1 MKKYYV
7 LYALSILCTLSL
19 VTGVQVYGMGMG
31 SGTGTGSGM
40 GIGSTTAAMG
50 STDNYGMMNGL
61 SGSPVVGGDG
71 TAYLITYQTSSTSGT
86 GGSVFKSTLSAVTL
100 SGQKTSIT
108 LTGIVSRPV
117 LSSDSSLLFATT
129 SMPDTGQYSM
139 MGNFSTSGTSLST
152 LYVVQLPLTQNSKLI
167 AVSLAGSY
175 ASAPVIANNKIYV
188 STTDFGGS
196 MMGSGV
202 VANPQQ
208 GSSYLYIINFDGT
221 IASKTQ
227 I

>member
-7 LYALSILCTLSL
+7 LCALSILCTLSL

-31 SGTGTGSGM
+31 SGMGTGSGM
-40 GIGSTTAAMG
+40 GIGSTTAMMG
-50 STDNYGMMNGL
+50 STDNYGMMNGM
-61 SGSPVVGGDG
+61 SGSPVVGSDG
-71 TAYLITYQTSSTSGT
+71 TAYLLTYQLSSTSGT
-86 GGSVFKSTLSAVTL
+86 SSSTFKSTLSAVTL

-117 LSSDSSLLFATT
+117 LSSDGGLLFATT
-129 SMPDTGQYSM
+129 SMPDMSQYNM
-139 MGNFSTSGTSLST
+139 MGNFSTSTTSLST
-152 LYVVQLPLTQNSKLI
+152 LYVIQLPLTQNSKLT
-167 AVSLAGSY
+167 AVSLAGNY
-175 ASAPVIANNKIYV
+175 ASVPVIVNNKIYV

-202 VANPQQ
+202 VSNPQQ

-221 IASKTQ
+221 VVSKTQ
-227 I
+227 M